1 MEKSIYVVLSQTGTM
16 FSRALKFFTHAEY
29 NHSSI
34 SLTPSLETMYSFGR
48 LNPYNPFIG
57 GFVEEG
63 KNVGTFK
70 RFYKTRAMVIEFKVS
85 VEKYNAIQYFIEYFK
100 NHKTEFHYNY
110 LGVLFACF
118 RKYHTSSKRFYCSEF
133 VKTCLETFNIEN
145 AGELPRIIKPID
157 FLKLE
162 NKNIIYQGFL
172 QNYSGI

>member
-63 KNVGTFK
+63 KNIGTFK

>member
-29 NHSSI
+29 NHASI
-34 SLTPSLETMYSFGR
+34 SLTPTLDKMYSFGR

-63 KNVGTFK
+63 KNIGTFK
-70 RFYKTRAMVIEFKVS
+70 RFYKTKAMVIEFKVS
-85 VEKYNAIQYFIEYFK
+85 EEKFNAIQYFIDYFK
-100 NHKTEFHYNY
+100 KHKQDFHYNY

-118 RKYHTSSKRFYCSEF
+118 KKYHTSSKRFYCSEF

-145 AGELPRIIKPID
+145 AKELPNIIKPID
-157 FLKLE
+157 FLKLN
-162 NKNIIYQGFL
+162 NKNIVYKGML
-172 QNYSGI
+172 KNYFGV